1 MTPCA
6 WEVEGPGRLQ
16 GAGKEDEIEGTH
28 FLVGLLGAAA
38 LLIWGLRMVR
48 TGILRAYGG
57 SLRRRLGR
65 SMSNRLAA
73 FAAGLGITLLL
84 QSSTATV
91 LMAGSFASRGL
102 VDTAAALAIMLGA
115 DVGTTLVAQIFSS
128 PLGFLS
134 PLLVLAGVVAFQASK
149 ASRPRDL
156 GRAVIGLGIV
166 LLALHMISATA
177 EPIRQSPMM
186 TELLGA
192 LAGEPLL
199 AALLAA
205 LLTVLSTSSLAV
217 VLMVIAFAAS
227 GLVTLPLAL
236 ALILGANL
244 GSAVTPLIATLT
256 ASPEERRVPLG
267 NFIFRLSGV
276 VVMLPL
282 VDEIAPLIARLEHSG
297 ARQVADFH
305 TAFNVALALVF
316 LPLIGPVARFCSRLL
331 PARSDTEDGAKPR
344 YLERAALESPA
355 VAIANAARETLRMGD
370 IVARMLRD
378 TVDVFRNDDRRL
390 LREVEQLDDQVDA
403 LHEAIKLYLTEV
415 SREALD
421 QEDHKRAIDVITFT
435 TNLEHVGDIVD
446 KNLMEL
452 AQKKIRNHLKFSGE
466 GLAEICAMHKRL
478 MDNVALALNVFM
490 SGDVKLARQL
500 LAEKVTFRELERQAS
515 ESHLARLRSGKLES
529 IETSSLHLD
538 VLRDLKR
545 INSHLT
551 SVAYPILDT
560 AGELRQSR
568 LQTRSRSEP
577 ALPTAG
583 G

>member
-1 MTPCA
+1 MCRIWTQYLSSASKLLESALLLCDDSA
-6 WEVEGPGRLQ
+6 TALCSRLH

-115 DVGTTLVAQIFSS
+115 DVGTPLVAQLFSS
-128 PLGFLS
+128 LLGFLS
-134 PLLVLAGVVAFQASK
+134 PLLVLAGVVAFHASK

-156 GRAVIGLGIV
+156 GRV

-217 VLMVIAFAAS
+217 VLMVIAFAAG
-227 GLVTLPLAL
+227 GLVGLPLAL

-256 ASPEERRVPLG
+256 ASSEERRVPLG

-276 VVMLPL
+276 VVVLPL
-282 VDEIAPLIARLEHSG
+282 LAVVAPLISRLEPS
-297 ARQVADFH
+297 
-305 TAFNVALALVF
+305 
-316 LPLIGPVARFCSRLL
+316 
-331 PARSDTEDGAKPR
+331 
-344 YLERAALESPA
+344 AALEPRLVAPRAHHTGGDDGDLASLEIDHAQANPGGLRQGRPCAWATSSRACCATPSTSSATTIAGCCARSSSSTTRSTRCTRRSSSISPRS
-355 VAIANAARETLRMGD
+355 AARRST
-370 IVARMLRD
+370 
-378 TVDVFRNDDRRL
+378 RR
-390 LREVEQLDDQVDA
+390 
-403 LHEAIKLYLTEV
+403 
-415 SREALD
+415 
-421 QEDHKRAIDVITFT
+421 T
-435 TNLEHVGDIVD
+435 T
-446 KNLMEL
+446 
-452 AQKKIRNHLKFSGE
+452 SG
-466 GLAEICAMHKRL
+466 
-478 MDNVALALNVFM
+478 
-490 SGDVKLARQL
+490 
-500 LAEKVTFRELERQAS
+500 
-515 ESHLARLRSGKLES
+515 RS
-529 IETSSLHLD
+529 TSSP
-538 VLRDLKR
+538 
-545 INSHLT
+545 SPPT
-551 SVAYPILDT
+551 SSMSAT
-560 AGELRQSR
+560 SS
-568 LQTRSRSEP
+568 TR
-577 ALPTAG
+577 T
-583 G
+583 

>member
-1 MTPCA
+1 MCRIWTQNLSSASKLLESALLLCDDSA
-6 WEVEGPGRLQ
+6 TALCSRLHD
-16 GAGKEDEIEGTH
+16 AGKEDEIEGTH

-115 DVGTTLVAQIFSS
+115 DVGTTLVAQ
-128 PLGFLS
+128 
-134 PLLVLAGVVAFQASK
+134 LLVLAGVVDFQASK

-217 VLMVIAFAAS
+217 VLMVIAFAAG
-227 GLVTLPLAL
+227 GLVGLPLAL

-256 ASPEERRVPLG
+256 ASSEERRVPLG

-276 VVMLPL
+276 VVVLPL
-282 VDEIAPLIARLEHSG
+282 LAVVAPLITRLEPSA

-316 LPLIGPVARFCSRLL
+316 LPLIGP
-331 PARSDTEDGAKPR
+331 R
-344 YLERAALESPA
+344 YLERAAIESPA

-500 LAEKVTFRELERQAS
+500 LAEKVAFRELERQAS